1 MDTKI
6 SNYFSLS
13 YDEQLELL
21 KKELNKIE
29 HEIKISQLIYSYHG
43 SDSYEDLFRDN
54 IPLLKEKY
62 DGILYAIEE
71 LQNQYKNTK

>member
-6 SNYFSLS
+6 SNNFSLS

-43 SDSYEDLFRDN
+43 CDSYEDLFRDN

-71 LQNQYKNTK
+71 LQNQYKNIK